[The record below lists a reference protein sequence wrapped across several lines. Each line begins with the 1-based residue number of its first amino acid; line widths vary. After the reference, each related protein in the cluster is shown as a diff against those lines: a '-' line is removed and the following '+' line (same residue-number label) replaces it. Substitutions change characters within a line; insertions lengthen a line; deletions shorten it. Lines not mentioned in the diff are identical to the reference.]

1 MDKRQCKNG
10 IYLQNLQNC
19 AHVAYQKSRQIKRV
33 LLHTVCLKICL
44 PYFLK
49 LILPNHLS
57 TRQTLQ
63 IPIPLL
69 HKYNFNSVDV
79 LAVGV
84 IADGRFCYA
93 VFLCIL
99 NYRLP
104 KPHCCVI
111 LFMANRLSPA
121 FRFCLSNSTLTQVL
135 SIRYLFFLFV
145 THHCNSYKNPHDN
158 CIKTLTKRRYL
169 WYHSKLPSNGVL
181 HVLQWFFC
189 CKTC

>member
-1 MDKRQCKNG
+1 MSFLMSKSFFFRHPQYKRWCNLCQQFFTWFFLFVEYHKKAKKSLDKRQCKNG

-69 HKYNFNSVDV
+69 HKYNFNCFAIMLCKFSANI
-79 LAVGV
+79 LAG
-84 IADGRFCYA
+84 DG
-93 VFLCIL
+93 
-99 NYRLP
+99 NGLP
-104 KPHCCVI
+104 K
-111 LFMANRLSPA
+111 
-121 FRFCLSNSTLTQVL
+121 TQVYHR
-135 SIRYLFFLFV
+135 SVYANGR
-145 THHCNSYKNPHDN
+145 
-158 CIKTLTKRRYL
+158 CIGG
-169 WYHSKLPSNGVL
+169 WCDSG
-181 HVLQWFFC
+181 
-189 CKTC
+189 